1 MEIKK
6 NFDIKSTI
14 IEVMGKNDHA
24 TAPVRFHLPFD
35 TEQLA
40 KLLGVCYKAEVIK
53 RVDPAKYQNLSPEM
67 KTNIARVTKW
77 LCDPNKR
84 PGLLLYGGV
93 GTGKTTL
100 LQAVVRVINTACCKE
115 KDDNGKSV
123 ETLNGKPIAIV
134 KAKEIV
140 KASFIDPQR
149 YDLMTNTTLL
159 AIDEL
164 GVEPV
169 ESKLFGNTSE
179 PIVDLLCERYDRQ
192 RCTLISTNLSSE
204 IILERYGKRVSD
216 RFNEMFTAVPFT
228 AESYRV

>member
-6 NFDIKSTI
+6 GFNI
-14 IEVMGKNDHA
+14 INAINEVMTKNNKA
-24 TAPVRFHLPFD
+24 VAPVRFYLPFKI
-35 TEQLA
+35 EELVQ
-40 KLLGVCYKAEVIK
+40 LLGVCYKAEVIK
-53 RVDPAKYQNLSPEM
+53 RIDPAKYQSLTNEM
-67 KTNIARVTKW
+67 KTNIERVAKW
-77 LCDPNKR
+77 LSDPNKR

-100 LQAVVRVINTACCKE
+100 LQAIVYVINTICAKE
-115 KDDNGKSV
+115 KDSNNRLI

-140 KASFIDPQR
+140 KASFIDTNA
-149 YDLMTNTTLL
+149 YDLMTSTTLL

-204 IILERYGKRVSD
+204 IIQERYGRRVSD

-228 AESYRV
+228 AESFRA